1 MKQLERLKKI
11 LEEDNNTYTMKEI
24 MTTFAMFFDGYEK
37 KSETVKRVKSKI
49 TKEEWNS
56 LINGI
61 TMSFFMSLHA
71 SKLSVE
77 EALKLAD
84 TEGLLGIGV
93 AEVKSDE

>member
-1 MKQLERLKKI
+1 MKQLERLVKI
-11 LEEDNNTYTMKEI
+11 LNEDKNTYTMEEI

-49 TKEEWNS
+49 TKEDWVS

-61 TMSFFMSLHA
+61 TMSFFLSLHA
-71 SKLSVE
+71 SKLPVE
-77 EALKLAD
+77 EAIKLAD

-93 AEVKSDE
+93 AEVKK